1 MCSIANLYD
10 TNIRKFDTKK
20 KNFLPRMLRLCKSL
34 EKTNFLLKKISVLEV
49 ELYLKIKSI
58 KS

>member
-10 TNIRKFDTKK
+10 TNIRKFDTK

>member
-20 KNFLPRMLRLCKSL
+20 KIFAQNAY
-34 EKTNFLLKKISVLEV
+34 TV
-49 ELYLKIKSI
+49 
-58 KS
+58 